1 MDAVPVTLGQEFGGY
16 AAQVREGIE
25 RVRDSRKRLGKI
37 PLGGTAVGTGL
48 NTHPEF
54 AAKVR
59 ELLSADTGL
68 QISAP
73 ADAFEAQA
81 ARDGLVEASGALKVV
96 AVSLTKIANDLRL
109 MGSGPRAGL
118 AEIFLPELQKGSSIM
133 PGKVNPVIPEVVTQV
148 AAQVIG
154 NDQAIT
160 VGGLQGHFELNVFVP
175 MMARNLLD
183 SIKLLASASRL
194 LAEKCVD
201 GIEANREQCERYAEL
216 TLSAATALN
225 PYIGY
230 DKAAEI
236 VKAAAASGRSL
247 REVAREAGVDD
258 ATLDEAL
265 DYRKMAKPHTRATTL
280 ARLLAAVLL
289 ALAGCAGI
297 GEDDRRHRSRK
308 QNLSRIVLQPERP
321 HRLLAPVRRRSVRRP
336 RTRPSVPPWRPDPI
350 RSRSPAGRRG
360 TGGVEPP
367 QREDRSSIESR
378 ADLFAETDGAE
389 DDFRALED
397 DLEAGRLLELGR
409 TSRRSDAGRR
419 GGRCDPPPGRRGCS
433 AALFRRRVAPRR
445 RDGVGARQRFRPRH
459 DAHRRARARA
469 QAAAPNR
476 SRERGVDASCG
487 LSQFIT
493 TKHKR
498 TTYSPRGYGPG
509 RAHNLRGK
517 TLKRSLVVL
526 AALMAMGTLVCVCW
540 GRGREAHG
548 HL

>member
-1 MDAVPVTLGQEFGGY
+1 MKGSSGCGTAGNGW
-16 AAQVREGIE
+16 A
-25 RVRDSRKRLGKI
+25 SI

-81 ARDGLVEASGALKVV
+81 ARDGLVEASGVLKAGRRQPDEGRERPQVDG
-96 AVSLTKIANDLRL
+96 L
-109 MGSGPRAGL
+109 GSRAGL

-265 DYRKMAKPHTRATTL
+265 DYRKMAKPHTRATT
-280 ARLLAAVLL
+280 
-289 ALAGCAGI
+289 
-297 GEDDRRHRSRK
+297 
-308 QNLSRIVLQPERP
+308 
-321 HRLLAPVRRRSVRRP
+321 
-336 RTRPSVPPWRPDPI
+336 
-350 RSRSPAGRRG
+350 
-360 TGGVEPP
+360 
-367 QREDRSSIESR
+367 
-378 ADLFAETDGAE
+378 
-389 DDFRALED
+389 
-397 DLEAGRLLELGR
+397 
-409 TSRRSDAGRR
+409 
-419 GGRCDPPPGRRGCS
+419 
-433 AALFRRRVAPRR
+433 
-445 RDGVGARQRFRPRH
+445 
-459 DAHRRARARA
+459 
-469 QAAAPNR
+469 
-476 SRERGVDASCG
+476 
-487 LSQFIT
+487 
-493 TKHKR
+493 
-498 TTYSPRGYGPG
+498 
-509 RAHNLRGK
+509 
-517 TLKRSLVVL
+517 
-526 AALMAMGTLVCVCW
+526 
-540 GRGREAHG
+540 
-548 HL
+548 